1 MSTHDDRRP
10 THQSGGS
17 ARRDPSFLTDAALWF
32 ERRLHETV
40 GWSEG
45 SRLYGL
51 NILDRAALSRDDD
64 HAARIVFLGSGDVYE
79 LLAGESA
86 RFAVLSDVLALC
98 CFGVATELD
107 TGIRRRCRTVLVA
120 DHTGQATVN
129 RMRGR
134 PAEPLGTASGPVADL
149 VARLFTE
156 ESDDGDAP
164 VRVA

>member
-1 MSTHDDRRP
+1 MTTHDDRHHRETP
-10 THQSGGS
+10 G
-17 ARRDPSFLTDAALWF
+17 RDPHLLTELARWL
-32 ERRLHETV
+32 EVRLHETV
-40 GWSEG
+40 GWTEG

-51 NILDRAALSRDDD
+51 SVLDRDALTDDGD
-64 HAARIVFLGSGDVYE
+64 RAARIVFLGSGDVYE
-79 LLAGESA
+79 LLDGESA
-86 RFAVLSDVLALC
+86 RHAVLFDAMALC

-134 PAEPLGTASGPVADL
+134 PAEPLGVASGPVADL
-149 VARLFTE
+149 VARLFVP
-156 ESDDGDAP
+156 ESDGGDAP